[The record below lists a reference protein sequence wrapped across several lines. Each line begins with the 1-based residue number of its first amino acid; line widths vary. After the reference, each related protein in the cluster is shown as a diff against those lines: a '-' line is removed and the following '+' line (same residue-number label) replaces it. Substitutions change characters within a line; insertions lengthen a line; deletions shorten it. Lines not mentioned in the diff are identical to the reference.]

1 MADLKIDLSARL
13 DGVSQV
19 RTPSPVV
26 SVPGPDADGAAPAT
40 ATVNVSAASFTD
52 LSTAAALAFA
62 SMRPEAAMSAAFL
75 KRALDAYTSSRDDE
89 PGQSTASPAAQY
101 LQSDMAAATM
111 VALQPLLMMLRRPGL

>member
-1 MADLKIDLSARL
+1 MADLKIDLSARV

-19 RTPSPVV
+19 RTPSPIV
-26 SVPGPDADGAAPAT
+26 SVPEPAADGAAT
-40 ATVNVSAASFTD
+40 VTMTVNVSAAGFTD

-62 SMRPEAAMSAAFL
+62 STRPEAAMSAAFL

-89 PGQSTASPAAQY
+89 PGQSTASPAARY

-111 VALQPLLMMLRRPGL
+111 VALQPLLMVLRRS